1 MKNIAEIINKYT
13 AGEETLEATNAAL
26 KEAGAGLHL
35 DPEKNVLTEADKRAT
50 TIGYYP
56 DQANGFGLLDT
67 GTGSLDKVQVK
78 DGRLVNC
85 DCGEMYALLLIAGRR
100 YEVKGTV
107 LVDC

>member
-13 AGEETLEATNAAL
+13 AGEKTLEETNAAL

-56 DQANGFGLLDT
+56 DQANGWGLLDT
-67 GTGSLDKVQVK
+67 GTDSLDKVQVK
-78 DGRLVNC
+78 NGRLVNC

>member
-1 MKNIAEIINKYT
+1 M
-13 AGEETLEATNAAL
+13 
-26 KEAGAGLHL
+26 
-35 DPEKNVLTEADKRAT
+35 LTETDKRAT
-50 TIGYYP
+50 TVGYYP

-67 GTGSLDKVQVK
+67 GTGSLDKVRVK

-100 YEVKGTV
+100 YEVRGTV

>member
-13 AGEETLEATNAAL
+13 AGEKTLDETNAAL
-26 KEAGAGLHL
+26 KEAGAGLRL
-35 DPEKNVLTEADKRAT
+35 DPEKNVLAEADKRAT

-100 YEVKGTV
+100 YEVRGTV

>member
-1 MKNIAEIINKYT
+1 MKKISDIIGKYT
-13 AGEETLEATNAAL
+13 TGEKTLEETNAAL

-35 DPEKNVLTEADKRAT
+35 DPEKNVLNEADKRAT

-56 DQANGFGLLDT
+56 DQANGWGLLDT

-78 DGRLVNC
+78 NGRLVNC
-85 DCGEMYALLLIAGRR
+85 DCGEMYALLFIAGRR